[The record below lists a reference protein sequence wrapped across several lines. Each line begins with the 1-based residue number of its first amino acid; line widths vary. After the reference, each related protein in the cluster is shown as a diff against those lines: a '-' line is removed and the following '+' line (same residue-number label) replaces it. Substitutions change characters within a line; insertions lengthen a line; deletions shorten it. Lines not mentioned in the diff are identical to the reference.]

1 MIARM
6 HAASS
11 SPSIQGQLLRVS
23 EHRAVAIYLRKGRTW
38 VADFVDGQGV
48 LIDVNTWFRFNCGSL
63 ANPYVSRRIALES
76 ALPLPEE
83 LVVKIEA
90 LHRANQL
97 LGPRKR
103 PPWMSVLFPL
113 LPRTRWRC

>member
-1 MIARM
+1 M
-6 HAASS
+6 HAARSP
-11 SPSIQGQLLRVS
+11 PSIQGQLLRVS
-23 EHRAVAIYLRKGRTW
+23 EHRAVAIYLREGTTW

-63 ANPYVSRRIALES
+63 ANPYVLRRIALES

-90 LHRANQL
+90 LHLANQ
-97 LGPRKR
+97 PPTSRKR
-103 PPWMSVLFPL
+103 PPWISANLAL
-113 LPRTRWRC
+113 RPRSRCRC